1 MTSDA
6 ELTAGTGLLVADTS
20 RVVFHPLSMRRDGD
34 GWVIGRINTGD
45 FAAMPPAAHRA
56 IALLCAGRTVGEVT
70 EALRRETGKDIAVA
84 DFVAQLDGMGFVS
97 AIDLQR
103 RAGRGPVRA
112 SLPWLRPEHVR
123 WLLSPVVPW
132 LTAAV
137 IAGAVVL
144 IIADPGVLPG
154 YRDLVWSRHSGLVLL
169 VDITI
174 GWALVWLHEL
184 GHLATARAAG
194 VPGRFS
200 LSTRLQFLVA
210 QTDVSG
216 IWAAP
221 RRVRVTVYLAGI
233 AVDLLIASACLLA
246 AGIAAGLTRHLL
258 LVAVLEA
265 VLELPAEL
273 LIFMRTDVYFLV
285 QDLSGCANL
294 YAEGSARVR
303 YLARRLRHRD
313 APDPAQALPPAERSA
328 VRAYCWLL
336 LCGTA
341 GCIAAA
347 AVITVPAAIVL
358 YGHAI
363 GELSGSASAARADGA
378 AAIAVSV
385 GYQTLWLRAWW
396 RRHGRRVRTFLRTR
410 HQRAAGGR

>member
-246 AGIAAGLTRHLL
+246 ASIAAGLTRHLL